1 MTTFIWDLDGTL
13 LDSYPAILDGLEETY
28 ERFGL
33 SFDRE
38 GVRQFILQHSV
49 KDLLAKTALE
59 QGLDAADL
67 EAVRATSLREKNAQV
82 VLMTGA
88 REVLDW
94 TREKGIANFIYT
106 HKGDN
111 TFTILESLG
120 LSAYFQEVLTSQS
133 GFARKPDPEALNYLV
148 AKYRLDKSNTYYIGD
163 RLLDAQTA
171 IAAGI
176 GSFNLTIRDLPGNQF
191 IQDVLELKEY
201 LDTP

>member
-1 MTTFIWDLDGTL
+1 MTAFIWDLDGTL

-49 KDLLAKTALE
+49 KDLLAKVALE

-67 EAVRATSLREKNAQV
+67 EAVRAASLREKNAQV
-82 VLMTGA
+82 TLMTGA

-111 TFTILESLG
+111 TFAILESLG

-133 GFARKPDPEALNYLV
+133 GFARKPDPEALTYLV
-148 AKYRLDKSNTYYIGD
+148 DKYDLDKSNTYYIGD

-191 IQDVLELKEY
+191 IQDLLELKEY
-201 LDTP
+201 LDNP

>member
-28 ERFGL
+28 KRFGL

-49 KDLLAKTALE
+49 KELLAKVALE
-59 QGLDAADL
+59 QGLEAADL
-67 EAVRATSLREKNAQV
+67 EAVRAATLREKNAQV
-82 VLMTGA
+82 VLMKGA

-111 TFTILESLG
+111 TFAILESVG

-148 AKYRLDKSNTYYIGD
+148 NKYDLDKSNTYYIGD

-176 GSFNLTIRDLPGNQF
+176 GSFNLTITDLPGNQF
-191 IQDVLELKEY
+191 IQNLLELKY
-201 LDTP
+201 FFHS

>member
-1 MTTFIWDLDGTL
+1 MTAFIWDLDGTL

-28 ERFGL
+28 EQFGL

-49 KDLLAKTALE
+49 KDLLAKVALE

-67 EAVRATSLREKNAQV
+67 EAVRAASLREKNAQV
-82 VLMTGA
+82 ALMAGA

-111 TFTILESLG
+111 TFAILESLG

-133 GFARKPDPEALNYLV
+133 DFARKPDPEALNYLV
-148 AKYRLDKSNTYYIGD
+148 DKYDLDKSNTYYIGD
-163 RLLDAQTA
+163 RLLDAQSA
-171 IAAGI
+171 IAAEI

-191 IQDVLELKEY
+191 IQDLLELKY
-201 LDTP
+201 FFHS

>member
-1 MTTFIWDLDGTL
+1 MTAFIWDLDGTL

-28 ERFGL
+28 EQFGL

-49 KDLLAKTALE
+49 KDLLAKVALE
-59 QGLDAADL
+59 QGLDAVDL
-67 EAVRATSLREKNAQV
+67 EAVRAASLREKNAQV
-82 VLMTGA
+82 VLMKGA

-94 TREKGIANFIYT
+94 TREEGIANFIYT
-106 HKGDN
+106 HKGNN
-111 TFTILESLG
+111 TFAILESLG

-133 GFARKPDPEALNYLV
+133 GFARKPDPEALTYLV
-148 AKYRLDKSNTYYIGD
+148 DKYDLDKSNTYYIGD

-176 GSFNLTIRDLPGNQF
+176 GSFNLTIRDLPGNRF
-191 IQDVLELKEY
+191 IQDLLELKY
-201 LDTP
+201 FFHS